1 MKDRT
6 NTNFALVICAKIE
19 EDMLNGRYAPGE
31 PLDELV
37 LAERYGV
44 SRTPIREAIQ
54 LLVVQ
59 GLAYR
64 IPREGAFVAK
74 LSSKDLLALLELLA
88 YQEGLCAML
97 AARRIS
103 PEALVSLRE
112 LVDRCDQAAARADV
126 QAYAQENMAFH
137 EVLYASCRNDFLTRD
152 VKTLRKRSQLYRRN
166 NFHQAGR
173 MSESAADH
181 RRILEAI
188 EKQDEQA
195 AFRAAVDH
203 IAVAG
208 RSFAEFL
215 MTLPDEF
222 ISDSNRTPPLPPEE
236 T

>member
-1 MKDRT
+1 MKVK
-6 NTNFALVICAKIE
+6 TNFALVIRDKIE
-19 EDMLNGRYAPGE
+19 EDMVNGRYAPGE
-31 PLDELV
+31 LLDELV

-44 SRTPIREAIQ
+44 SRTPVREAIQ
-54 LLVVQ
+54 LLEVQ
-59 GLAYR
+59 RLAYR
-64 IPREGAFVAK
+64 VPREGAFVAK

-97 AARRIS
+97 AARRIE
-103 PEALVSLRE
+103 PDALVSLRQ
-112 LVDRCDQAAARADV
+112 LVDRCDQAAAQGDV
-126 QAYAQENMAFH
+126 EEYARENMAFH
-137 EVLYASCRNDFLTRD
+137 EVLYASCRNEFLTRE
-152 VKTLRKRSQLYRRN
+152 VTTLRKRSQLYRRN

-173 MSESAADH
+173 MTESAADH
-181 RRILEAI
+181 RRILLAI
-188 EKQDEQA
+188 EKQDEFA

-222 ISDSNRTPPLPPEE
+222 IADSNRAPSHPSEE

>member
-1 MKDRT
+1 MKVKG
-6 NTNFALVICAKIE
+6 NFALTIRDRIE
-19 EDMLNGRYAPGE
+19 EDMINGRYAPGE
-31 PLDELV
+31 MLDELV

-54 LLVVQ
+54 LLEVQ

-64 IPREGAFVAK
+64 VPREGAFVAK

-97 AARRIS
+97 AARRIE
-103 PEALVSLRE
+103 PEALASLKE
-112 LVDRCDQAAARADV
+112 LVGRCDTAAQQGDVELYAR
-126 QAYAQENMAFH
+126 ENVAFH
-137 EVLYASCRNDFLTRD
+137 EVLYASCRNEYLTRD
-152 VKTLRKRSQLYRRN
+152 VTTLRKRSQLYRRN

-173 MSESAADH
+173 MTESAADH
-181 RRILEAI
+181 PRILEAI
-188 EKQDEQA
+188 EKQDEWA

-215 MTLPDEF
+215 MTLPDGF
-222 ISDSNRTPPLPPEE
+222 VADSNRPNPYPSEE

>member
-1 MKDRT
+1 MKEKVK
-6 NTNFALVICAKIE
+6 TNFALVIRDKIE
-19 EDMLNGRYAPGE
+19 EDMLAGAYAPGE

-54 LLVVQ
+54 LLEVQ

-64 IPREGAFVAK
+64 VSRGGAFVAK

-97 AARRIS
+97 AARRIA
-103 PEALVSLRE
+103 PEAVASLRE
-112 LVDRCDQAAARADV
+112 FVDRCDQAAAQGDV
-126 QAYAQENMAFH
+126 EAYARENMAFH
-137 EVLYASCRNDFLTRD
+137 ELLYASCRNDFLTRE
-152 VKTLRKRSQLYRRN
+152 VTILRKRSQLYRRN
-166 NFHQAGR
+166 NFHQPGR
-173 MSESAADH
+173 MTESAADH

-188 EKQDEQA
+188 EKQDEMA

-215 MTLPDEF
+215 MTLPDGF
-222 ISDSNRTPPLPPEE
+222 IADTSRAASLPSEE

>member
-1 MKDRT
+1 MKVK
-6 NTNFALVICAKIE
+6 TNFALVIRDKIE
-19 EDMLNGRYAPGE
+19 EDMVNGRYAPGE
-31 PLDELV
+31 LLDELV

-54 LLVVQ
+54 LLEVQ

-64 IPREGAFVAK
+64 VPREGAFVAK

-103 PEALVSLRE
+103 ADALVCLRE
-112 LVDRCDQAAARADV
+112 LVDRCDRAATQGDVEQYARD
-126 QAYAQENMAFH
+126 NMAFH
-137 EVLYASCRNDFLTRD
+137 EVLYASCRNEFLTRD
-152 VKTLRKRSQLYRRN
+152 VTILRKRSQLYRRN

-173 MSESAADH
+173 MAESAADH
-181 RRILEAI
+181 RRILQAI
-188 EKQDEQA
+188 EKQDEWA

-215 MTLPDEF
+215 MTLPDGF
-222 ISDSNRTPPLPPEE
+222 IADSNRAPFHSSEE
-236 T
+236 P